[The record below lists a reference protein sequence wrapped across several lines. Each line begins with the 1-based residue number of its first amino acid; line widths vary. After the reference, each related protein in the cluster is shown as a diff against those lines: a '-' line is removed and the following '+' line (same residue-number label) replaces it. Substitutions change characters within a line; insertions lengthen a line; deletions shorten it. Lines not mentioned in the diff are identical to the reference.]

1 MSENIIELELSTNEQ
16 NNSSNVGKKWSSD
29 EEKILLEE
37 LKKNIDVVIIAQN
50 HCRTLGGINSRR
62 RDIAYK
68 MYLDNVP
75 INEIVEK
82 TKLDEEYINQIINKK
97 SVIQNN
103 TRRQICIES
112 EIAELKTEIKEINKK
127 LEQIIKMMKDVFP

>member
-1 MSENIIELELSTNEQ
+1 MSKNIIELELSTKEK
-16 NNSSNVGKKWSSD
+16 NNSSNIGKKWSSD

-37 LKKNIDVVIIAQN
+37 LKNNIDIVIIAQN
-50 HCRTLGGINSRR
+50 HGRTLGGINSRR

-68 MYLDNVP
+68 MYLDNAP

-82 TKLDEEYINQIINKK
+82 TKLDEEYINQIIDKK

-103 TRRQICIES
+103 TRRQFSIES

-127 LEQIIKMMKDVFP
+127 LEEILKMMKNVFH